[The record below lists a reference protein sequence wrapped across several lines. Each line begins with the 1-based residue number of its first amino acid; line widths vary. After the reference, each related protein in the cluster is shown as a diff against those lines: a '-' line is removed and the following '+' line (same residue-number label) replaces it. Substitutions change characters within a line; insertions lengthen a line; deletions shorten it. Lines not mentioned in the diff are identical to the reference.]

1 MKTKEEKLE
10 LKEYKKEKK
19 RFHKWLKKKRKAYV
33 KFFKEWAPWDAFYL
47 YKPIKTIL
55 QDMYEFYKNG
65 DCVMGVPVI
74 TDENGEIVQ
83 KDDRAET
90 LKTALDLIQKH
101 EDLDDAVDTIE
112 DWEKAHKVLI
122 EAFAYIADNMEKW
135 WD

>member
-33 KFFKEWAPWDAFYL
+33 KFFKEWGPWDVFYL
-47 YKPIKTIL
+47 YKPIKNIL

-65 DCVMGVPVI
+65 DCIVGVPVI
-74 TDENGEIVQ
+74 TDENGEIIE